1 MKRFASLFSMVNLSE
16 NLQNR
21 LRALSSF
28 RKTSPTYKSQV
39 QMNFSHTP
47 MRKTMFIIILRY
59 VHQETNFAWNQIWSV
74 TTPAHFKTEFNSSQK
89 SRVTQQNTMV
99 HPVHDAANYCCHTN
113 LKAVFCV
120 YYSLSV
126 GHTTLPL

>member
-1 MKRFASLFSMVNLSE
+1 MVNLSE

-47 MRKTMFIIILRY
+47 MRKNH
-59 VHQETNFAWNQIWSV
+59 VHNYSQIR
-74 TTPAHFKTEFNSSQK
+74 TPRDEFCMK
-89 SRVTQQNTMV
+89 PDMI
-99 HPVHDAANYCCHTN
+99 
-113 LKAVFCV
+113 
-120 YYSLSV
+120 
-126 GHTTLPL
+126 GHNAGTF